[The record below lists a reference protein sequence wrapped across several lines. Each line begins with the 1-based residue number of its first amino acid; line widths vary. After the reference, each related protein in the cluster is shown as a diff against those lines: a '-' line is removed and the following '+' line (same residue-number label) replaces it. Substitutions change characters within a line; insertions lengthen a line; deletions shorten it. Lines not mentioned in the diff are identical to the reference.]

1 MNRSLLIASAALVL
15 VGCNKAA
22 APSGAAAA
30 SDAAASTQATD
41 PIALAGSPPDADP
54 AAAPTPVFVRK
65 AGVVDMFE
73 IQAGQMALTKSKNN
87 DVKAFAKMAIEDH
100 TKSAEALKQAIKDSG
115 RADIEAP
122 TELSEEQASRMDD
135 LKQVPDTL
143 FDTMYLTQQQAVH
156 ADAENMLTAYAQNG
170 DTPQLK
176 AFAGKTAPVVQK
188 HLDKVHEIQA
198 KLAK

>member
-22 APSGAAAA
+22 NPSGAAA
-30 SDAAASTQATD
+30 SDTAASTQASD
-41 PIALAGSPPDADP
+41 PVALAGTPPDADP
-54 AAAPTPVFVRK
+54 AAAPAAVFVEK
-65 AGVVDMFE
+65 AAVADMYE

-87 DVKAFAKMAIEDH
+87 DVKALAKMTIEDH
-100 TKSAEALKQAIKDSG
+100 TKSSDALKQAIKDSG
-115 RADIEAP
+115 RTDAEAP
-122 TELSEEQASRMDD
+122 TELSEEKKAMMDD

-143 FDTMYLTQQQAVH
+143 FDTMYLTQQRAVH
-156 ADAENMLTAYAQNG
+156 ADAENLLTAYAQHG

-176 AFAGKTAPVVQK
+176 AFAAKTAPVVQT